1 MAQKG
6 LTPPTAPESLT
17 PYLEGPPQFLIAE
30 RFYVDP
36 ASELPVGAQ
45 LLWQL
50 RAFIRTGQAEAGE
63 RLPSVRELAERIGVN
78 VNTVR
83 SVYRRLEEDGLA
95 VSRQGA
101 GTFVADDA
109 PVSTELRDL
118 VAESLAKAR
127 AEGIEARELAVALHA
142 ASPAPLPDVR
152 RDSDQRD
159 ARRELRRQIGRLEA
173 ELASY
178 PRALQ
183 PPPEPEVRPHHGGRI
198 ATVAELERT
207 RDTLLDQLSEVRK
220 KAEKEDRV
228 RAKARAQV
236 EEMVRE
242 PEAHKWRWVSS
253 EDTGEPGCKEYRVTP
268 RYGPVGAAMG
278 WWRIKV
284 SGGCPLAAPLAAASG
299 EHGQVSSR

>member
-17 PYLEGPPQFLIAE
+17 PYLDSRPGFLIAE
-30 RFYVDP
+30 RFSVDP

-50 RAFIRTGQAEAGE
+50 RSFIRTGQAQAGE

-109 PVSTELRDL
+109 PVSAELREL

-127 AEGIEARELAVALHA
+127 AQGIEARELAVALHA
-142 ASPAPLPDVR
+142 VSPAPLPDVR
-152 RDSDQRD
+152 RDSDQRE
-159 ARRELRRQIGRLEA
+159 ARKELRRQIGRLEA

-178 PRALQ
+178 PRELQ

-198 ATVAELERT
+198 ASVAELEKT
-207 RDTLLDQLSEVRK
+207 RDALLQQVADVRE
-220 KAEKEDRV
+220 KAEKRDR
-228 RAKARAQV
+228 RRARARDKV
-236 EEMVRE
+236 EDMVRE

-253 EDTGEPGCKEYRVTP
+253 EDTGEEGCKEYRVTP

-278 WWRIKV
+278 WWRVKV
-284 SGGCPLAAPLAAASG
+284 SGGCPLAG
-299 EHGQVSSR
+299 

>member
-6 LTPPTAPESLT
+6 LTPTAQESLT
-17 PYLEGPPQFLIAE
+17 PYAEGTPRFLVAE
-30 RFYVDP
+30 RFSVDQS
-36 ASELPVGAQ
+36 SELPVGAQ

-50 RAFIRTGQAEAGE
+50 RSFIRTGHAQPGE
-63 RLPSVRELAERIGVN
+63 QLPSVRELAERSGVN

-83 SVYRRLEEDGLA
+83 SVYRHLEEEALVA
-95 VSRQGA
+95 SRQGA

-109 PVSTELRDL
+109 PASDALRELVD
-118 VAESLAKAR
+118 ETLAKAR
-127 AEGIEARELAVALHA
+127 ERGIEARELAVALHA

-152 RDSDQRD
+152 RDSDQRG
-159 ARRELRRQIGRLEA
+159 ARSELRRQIARLEA

-178 PRALQ
+178 PRDLQ
-183 PPPEPEVRPHHGGRI
+183 PPPEPEIRPHHGGKI

-207 RDTLLDQLSEVRK
+207 RDSLLDRVAAVREADAK
-220 KAEKEDRV
+220 RERKRG
-228 RAKARAQV
+228 KARERV

-242 PEAHKWRWVSS
+242 PEANKWSWVSS
-253 EDTGEPGCKEYRVTP
+253 EDLGEPGCKEIRVTP

-278 WWRIKV
+278 WWRVKV

-299 EHGQVSSR
+299 RQR